1 VFVAHLAALSA
12 RVTYKMM
19 KKEMGW
25 IKNGPV
31 HMRILSVSYKPQHV
45 KKEKN
50 GLILAHFSE
59 KR

>member
-1 VFVAHLAALSA
+1 VFVAYLAALSA

-45 KKEKN
+45 KKEKKWFDL
-50 GLILAHFSE
+50 GAFF
-59 KR
+59 